1 MQSISVLLL
10 LKILSF
16 KLEEILF
23 YFSIVG
29 FQEDVFY
36 LTKSAFFVLG
46 MGNVLYDNELNPE
59 PGSEVQAVIA
69 PF

>member
-46 MGNVLYDNELNPE
+46 TGNVLYDNELNPE
-59 PGSEVQAVIA
+59 PDSEVQAVIA

>member
-59 PGSEVQAVIA
+59 PDSEVQAVIA